1 MSPLRP
7 IQPVTVARLPPAK
20 TRLAPLQPIN
30 KGIGAPKDHS
40 IPLEAYN
47 IELSDS
53 LSSLGTDSDDDL
65 RQSGMYIRVKFHI
78 RYGFKMVVEYTNI
91 HVRTHV
97 RTYVEIVI
105 YMCA

>member
-30 KGIGAPKDHS
+30 KGVGAPKNHN

-65 RQSGMYIRVKFHI
+65 RLSGMYVCVNFHNQ
-78 RYGFKMVVEYTNI
+78 YAYKMVVK
-91 HVRTHV
+91 
-97 RTYVEIVI
+97 
-105 YMCA
+105 